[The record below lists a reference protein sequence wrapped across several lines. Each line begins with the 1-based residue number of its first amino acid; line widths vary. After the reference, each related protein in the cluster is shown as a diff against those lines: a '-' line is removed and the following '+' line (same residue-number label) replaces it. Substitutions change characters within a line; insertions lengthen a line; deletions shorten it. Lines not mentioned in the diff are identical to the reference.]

1 MTTEQN
7 LGPEISGREEEM
19 MLVENG
25 QRYSESA
32 LVCKEEFHVVSDGR
46 KRREYRSGELRI
58 KLRDRVIELRQQGR
72 SYNEIRA
79 IIKQEFGIVLS
90 KSHISYWTRGIH
102 DPHNGRRIPSLELLE
117 PSEDLAYVISVLC
130 GDGHAKAKK
139 GYHYVIYLEAKDKEF
154 VEEFAIRVG
163 RVLNRPPPKVKVNSD
178 GRYYVEVKS
187 RTLYELL
194 KKPIDLEGLRK
205 YIEHCEKCIG
215 MFLRGFFDS
224 EGSVSKSGYI
234 TATNTN
240 HELLT
245 YVQRLLK
252 RFGIESTGP
261 DLKHPKGSIMY
272 CPRTG
277 KPYRRK
283 EDSYTIYILAEG
295 NERFYR
301 YVGFTIQRKRVRLEN
316 YLRRMKWRPAGVP
329 HYPRCCE
336 GGVRAS
342 LSPLLRGQR
351 AWWPSWP
358 AYRVGGR
365 ANRRPSAVAEGKGE
379 MRGCPLVGGSFE
391 PLPPAGGLG
400 SRGPGLMAA
409 NTPCGG
415 LAVLRAVDN

>member
-7 LGPEISGREEEM
+7 LGPERLSLLACSPVPGAGTPLGGERRAREISGRKEEM

-32 LVCKEEFHVVSDGR
+32 LVCKEEIHVVSDGR
-46 KRREYRSGELRI
+46 KRREYRSRELRI

-72 SYNEIRA
+72 SYSEIIE
-79 IIKQEFGIVLS
+79 IIEQEFGVVLS
-90 KSHISYWTRGIH
+90 KSHVSYWTRGIH

-130 GDGHAKAKK
+130 GDGHVKTKK

-194 KKPIDLEGLRK
+194 KKPIEIEKIRK
-205 YIEHCEKCIG
+205 YVEHCEKCVA

-224 EGSVSKSGYI
+224 EGCVSKSGYI

-261 DLKHPKGSIMY
+261 HLKYPKGSIMH

-283 EDSYTIYILAEG
+283 KDNYTIYILAEG

-316 YLRRMKWRPAGVP
+316 YLWRMRISIPT
-329 HYPRCCE
+329 
-336 GGVRAS
+336 
-342 LSPLLRGQR
+342 PLNPFLFVHTYLLDTSMG
-351 AWWPSWP
+351 S
-358 AYRVGGR
+358 GF
-365 ANRRPSAVAEGKGE
+365 
-379 MRGCPLVGGSFE
+379 MRFRE
-391 PLPPAGGLG
+391 FH
-400 SRGPGLMAA
+400 R
-409 NTPCGG
+409 
-415 LAVLRAVDN
+415 

>member
-1 MTTEQN
+1 V
-7 LGPEISGREEEM
+7 GRY
-19 MLVENG
+19 LP
-25 QRYSESA
+25 R
-32 LVCKEEFHVVSDGR
+32 
-46 KRREYRSGELRI
+46 ELRI
-58 KLRDRVIELRQQGR
+58 KLYNDVVALRRGGLT
-72 SYNEIRA
+72 YKG
-79 IIKQEFGIVLS
+79 IIGEVWRRYGVRLF
-90 KSHISYWTRGIH
+90 KSHISYWLRGIH
-102 DPHNGRRIPSLELLE
+102 NPYNGRRLPILEILE

-139 GYHYVIYLEAKDKEF
+139 GYHYVIYLEAKDREF
-154 VEEFAIRVG
+154 VEELAIRVG

-187 RTLYELL
+187 KTLYELL
-194 KKPIDLEGLRK
+194 KKPIDLVGLRK
-205 YIEHCEKCIG
+205 YIEHCEKCVG

-261 DLKHPKGSIMY
+261 DLKNPKGSIMY

-316 YLRRMKWRPAGVP
+316 YLRRMRIPI
-329 HYPRCCE
+329 
-336 GGVRAS
+336 
-342 LSPLLRGQR
+342 
-351 AWWPSWP
+351 
-358 AYRVGGR
+358 
-365 ANRRPSAVAEGKGE
+365 
-379 MRGCPLVGGSFE
+379 
-391 PLPPAGGLG
+391 PP
-400 SRGPGLMAA
+400 P
-409 NTPCGG
+409 
-415 LAVLRAVDN
+415 

>member
-7 LGPEISGREEEM
+7 LGPEISGRKEEM

-32 LVCKEEFHVVSDGR
+32 LVCKEEIHVVSDGR
-46 KRREYRSGELRI
+46 KRREYRSRELRI
-58 KLRDRVIELRQQGR
+58 KLRDRVIELRQEGR
-72 SYNEIRA
+72 SYSEI
-79 IIKQEFGIVLS
+79 IEVIEQEFGIVLS
-90 KSHISYWTRGIH
+90 KSHVSYWTRGIH

-130 GDGHAKAKK
+130 GDGHVKTKK

-194 KKPIDLEGLRK
+194 KKPIEIEKIRK
-205 YIEHCEKCIG
+205 YVEHCEKCMA

-224 EGSVSKSGYI
+224 EGCVSKSGYI

-261 DLKHPKGSIMY
+261 HLKYPKGSIMH

-283 EDSYTIYILAEG
+283 KDNYTIYILAEG

-316 YLRRMKWRPAGVP
+316 YLRRMRISIPT
-329 HYPRCCE
+329 
-336 GGVRAS
+336 
-342 LSPLLRGQR
+342 PLNPFLFVHTYLLDTSMG
-351 AWWPSWP
+351 S
-358 AYRVGGR
+358 GF
-365 ANRRPSAVAEGKGE
+365 
-379 MRGCPLVGGSFE
+379 MRFRE
-391 PLPPAGGLG
+391 FH
-400 SRGPGLMAA
+400 R
-409 NTPCGG
+409 
-415 LAVLRAVDN
+415 